1 MRNPRRCSASSAT
14 PTSSSITHTS
24 MLITRPEDYEKKQDQ
39 KNKRPQKHAPP
50 SVSPL
55 YTTFRMSDAPEP
67 TKSQSTGNNKRENG
81 SLHKRR
87 ESKRQR
93 QKPIVLNAQTDDH
106 DSDCD
111 SGVDC
116 SNEYVDIKR
125 KGKKKGSKSKEDT
138 AIQTATTTTATAA
151 ATCPS
156 DVLFPEGVEA
166 FLSYPDW
173 PLDGWME
180 SQLQS
185 GQPDTQYAL
194 QHPHAPAFPPDLSSM
209 YASTSTDL
217 LDHSSSSS
225 SSWSPKDDPA
235 TWAGAMPFPTPE
247 PSTSYPTLLASRFD
261 PDDTSAHADTQSNAV
276 DHDPVEDCLKEL
288 WQFQLSQNQSAKHE
302 PITINL
308 NDEEVTAKYLHFE
321 EDEPVY
327 GAGNTQQQQQQPQA
341 EDAFLPM
348 GECDPT
354 LLPWAAAPPSSVLQ
368 QAPEFI
374 SMRELLY
381 S

>member
-1 MRNPRRCSASSAT
+1 MRNPRRCSVSSAA

-24 MLITRPEDYEKKQDQ
+24 MLITRPEDYEKKQEQ
-39 KNKRPQKHAPP
+39 KQKRPQKQGPP
-50 SVSPL
+50 RVSPL

-93 QKPIVLNAQTDDH
+93 QKPIVLNEHADDH

-138 AIQTATTTTATAA
+138 ATATTTATAA
-151 ATCPS
+151 AKATCPS
-156 DVLFPEGVEA
+156 DVLFPDGIEA

-173 PLDGWME
+173 PLDGWMD
-180 SQLQS
+180 SQQQP
-185 GQPDTQYAL
+185 GQPDVQYAL
-194 QHPHAPAFPPDLSSM
+194 QHPHDAAFQRDLSGM
-209 YASTSTDL
+209 YGSTSTDL

-225 SSWSPKDDPA
+225 SWSPNDDPA

-261 PDDTSAHADTQSNAV
+261 PDDTSAHADTQSSSV

-288 WQFQLSQNQSAKHE
+288 WQFQLSQNQSSKQE

-327 GAGNTQQQQQQPQA
+327 GTGHMQPQLQQA

-368 QAPEFI
+368 QAPEFV